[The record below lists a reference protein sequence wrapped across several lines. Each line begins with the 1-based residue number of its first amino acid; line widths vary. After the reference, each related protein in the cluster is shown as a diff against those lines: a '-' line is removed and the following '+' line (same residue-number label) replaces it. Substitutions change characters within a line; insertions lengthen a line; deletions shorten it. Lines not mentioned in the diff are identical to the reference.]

1 MENSISPE
9 QLKEL
14 NRLFE
19 KLKKDSGV
27 EPDEKYQ
34 EALVDSLGLDMDF
47 DEMDEEYD
55 MFLKTRIVQVNKIH
69 PDAVIPKYNY
79 GSDSGFDIYS
89 VEEITIPHSVEL

>member
-19 KLKKDSGV
+19 KIKKDSGV

-34 EALVDSLGLDMDF
+34 
-47 DEMDEEYD
+47 
-55 MFLKTRIVQVNKIH
+55 
-69 PDAVIPKYNY
+69 
-79 GSDSGFDIYS
+79 
-89 VEEITIPHSVEL
+89 